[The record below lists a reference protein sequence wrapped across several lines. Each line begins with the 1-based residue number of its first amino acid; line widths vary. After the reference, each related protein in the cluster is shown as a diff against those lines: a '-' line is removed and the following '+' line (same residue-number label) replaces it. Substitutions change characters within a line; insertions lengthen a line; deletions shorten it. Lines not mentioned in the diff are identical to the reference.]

1 MLPSRPTHF
10 QSRVLWSALTG
21 IALAVVG
28 ALAIGLVLLI
38 GKVLAYLQPVLVPL
52 AAAGVLAYL
61 LDPLV
66 GKLENRGNSRL
77 RSIIYV
83 FGSAALLLIITLL
96 VISPRII
103 KEAGELYAK
112 KEQIATSLV
121 LHIRTTPWL
130 RDLSRQAFEEHVEE
144 DATGK
149 ELTEKPGLG
158 EEISGYDTWLSEFP
172 RWTPGINASEFNLKK
187 TKAWHWVT
195 ENSNNLLSTGLGW
208 LQGGAGKVF
217 GFIGYALGFLLVP
230 VYLFYFLKETSTI
243 KSRWSQFVPLRESKL
258 KREIVATLGE
268 MNSYL
273 IAFFRGQVLV
283 SLINGILTGLLLW
296 AIGLPYAL
304 VIGIALAILGV
315 MPFIGFL
322 LALIPALIISVATYG
337 DWQHPALVLAVFFA
351 VQQVDGIF
359 LQPKIIGDKVGLH
372 PMTIIF
378 SIFFWSLLLGGF
390 LGALLAIPLTASV
403 KVLFTRYIWGPGTT
417 EEEEAPA
424 DTATNS

>member
-172 RWTPGINASEFNLKK
+172 RWTPGINAS
-187 TKAWHWVT
+187 
-195 ENSNNLLSTGLGW
+195 
-208 LQGGAGKVF
+208 
-217 GFIGYALGFLLVP
+217 
-230 VYLFYFLKETSTI
+230 
-243 KSRWSQFVPLRESKL
+243 
-258 KREIVATLGE
+258 TL
-268 MNSYL
+268 
-273 IAFFRGQVLV
+273 AQ
-283 SLINGILTGLLLW
+283 
-296 AIGLPYAL
+296 
-304 VIGIALAILGV
+304 
-315 MPFIGFL
+315 
-322 LALIPALIISVATYG
+322 
-337 DWQHPALVLAVFFA
+337 
-351 VQQVDGIF
+351 
-359 LQPKIIGDKVGLH
+359 
-372 PMTIIF
+372 
-378 SIFFWSLLLGGF
+378 
-390 LGALLAIPLTASV
+390 
-403 KVLFTRYIWGPGTT
+403 
-417 EEEEAPA
+417 
-424 DTATNS
+424 